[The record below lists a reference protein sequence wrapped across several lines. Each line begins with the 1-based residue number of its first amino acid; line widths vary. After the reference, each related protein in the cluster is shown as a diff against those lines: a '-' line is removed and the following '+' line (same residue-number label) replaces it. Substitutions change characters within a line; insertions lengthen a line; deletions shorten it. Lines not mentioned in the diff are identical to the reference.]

1 MSEQISFFN
10 NETAIQIFKKMSKV
24 LQALMLCAI
33 LVTLL
38 YQTAHSAPHKSSYAG
53 ISIEQAVERFN
64 LTSERERAISF
75 LQACSE
81 IAVNSTAYEGCNFR
95 CMVSKVNY
103 YLSFCFDSVGKISN
117 VEMTGID

>member
-38 YQTAHSAPHKSSYAG
+38 YQTAHSAPHKSS
-53 ISIEQAVERFN
+53 
-64 LTSERERAISF
+64 
-75 LQACSE
+75 
-81 IAVNSTAYEGCNFR
+81 
-95 CMVSKVNY
+95 
-103 YLSFCFDSVGKISN
+103 
-117 VEMTGID
+117 